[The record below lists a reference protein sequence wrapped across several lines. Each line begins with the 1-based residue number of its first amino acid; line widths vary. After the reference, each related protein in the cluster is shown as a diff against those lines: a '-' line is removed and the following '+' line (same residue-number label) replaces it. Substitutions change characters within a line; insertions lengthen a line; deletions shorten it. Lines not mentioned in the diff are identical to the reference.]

1 MTRWKNTVSKEQGK
15 GQEVMIKEMES
26 GGERENSDIK
36 YFKQLAD

>member
-1 MTRWKNTVSKEQGK
+1 MSKEQGK

-36 YFKQLAD
+36 YWPLLNNWQIKTAE